1 MSKSVLPARD
11 RDGCSNEPS
20 LDEFMFICLIRW
32 RCRSG
37 CQPALRGERN
47 EGKGEKKA
55 EAEVEG
61 TSVQK
66 DVGENK

>member
-1 MSKSVLPARD
+1 MAVQERVPACAQT
-11 RDGCSNEPS
+11 GKK
-20 LDEFMFICLIRW
+20 
-32 RCRSG
+32 
-37 CQPALRGERN
+37 RGERN